1 MSITLAQICNAVET
15 TLSPAVTYTQS
26 YNELKEGLNDWPMLQ
41 VYWDGSNQDPGGNA
55 DRTTFKA
62 VVRQTDIVIF
72 ADLYGTP
79 RRDIGEDMAA
89 LLPLVDAV
97 IDILEAQDGK
107 PYFGLD
113 GLKGYNWNAQRV
125 IFRYGETDFVG
136 ARFTIRFRVF

>member
-1 MSITLAQICNAVET
+1 MSITLAQVCNAVET
-15 TLSPAVTYTQS
+15 TLAPAVTYTQS

-41 VYWDGSNQDPGGNA
+41 VYWDASNQDPGGNA

-62 VVRQTDIVIF
+62 VVRQTDITIF

-97 IDILEAQDGK
+97 IDIL
-107 PYFGLD
+107 
-113 GLKGYNWNAQRV
+113 
-125 IFRYGETDFVG
+125 
-136 ARFTIRFRVF
+136 